1 MERYPGRFELVDR
14 SFVLVEEGAHPAF
27 TEYHLAHRRRAR
39 ELTGLP
45 YDLPPVGTPYPRSSL
60 PSQEAAKGVQNRHPE
75 QFDTFDR
82 ALYEAFFRE
91 TKDISDPA
99 VLSQVAASVGL
110 DGREL
115 EEALARREYRSLV
128 LAEYQ
133 EALQRGVRVIPT
145 VFFGDTPISGAVSLE
160 EYERAARA
168 LLEAR

>member
-1 MERYPGRFELVDR
+1 
-14 SFVLVEEGAHPAF
+14 VLVEEGAYPGF

-45 YDLPPVGTPYPRSSL
+45 YHLPEVGSPYPRSSL
-60 PSQEAAKGVQNRHPE
+60 PSQEAAKWAQDRHPE
-75 QFDTFDR
+75 QFDAFDL
-82 ALYEAFFRE
+82 ALYEAFFCE

-99 VLSQVAASVGL
+99 VLSQLAASIGL

-128 LAEYQ
+128 LAEY
-133 EALQRGVRVIPT
+133 EDALQHGVRVIPT
-145 VFFGDTPISGAVSLE
+145 VFVGDTPISGAVSLE
-160 EYERAARA
+160 DYERAARA